1 MCIVKHLLRRQK
13 PNSLS
18 HLPFWMM
25 MMMVEVVVVAE
36 EEEEVQLVGMKY
48 DCHWQPRWSAVA
60 LLY

>member
-25 MMMVEVVVVAE
+25 MMMVVEVVVVAE

-48 DCHWQPRWSAVA
+48 DCH
-60 LLY
+60 